1 MPALNRTALIVE
13 DQPFV
18 GLVASDILK
27 ETGFETFHASDA
39 SAAMALLRS
48 HPEIDVLLAEADLS
62 GQGEGVELIHAV
74 ARERP
79 EIQIVVAS
87 EKDINGSDVPHGARV
102 LRKPFSSAELR
113 AMVAPITLL
122 QDA

>member
-27 ETGFETFHASDA
+27 ETGFETFYASDA

-48 HPEIDVLLAEADLS
+48 HPEIEVVLTEADLR
-62 GQGEGVELIHAV
+62 GQGEGVELVRAV

-79 EIQIVVAS
+79 DVQIVVATG
-87 EKDINGSDVPHGARV
+87 KDIQGSDVPQGARV

-113 AMVAPITLL
+113 AMVSPMTLL